1 MMSRLRDF
9 PRRRFHG
16 AGFVECIGM
25 HDCPLRR
32 ASTGV
37 ATAPVDRLAGNLEGR
52 GWTL

>member
-1 MMSRLRDF
+1 MMPCPGDS

-25 HDCPLRR
+25 HDWPLRR
-32 ASTGV
+32 TSTGV
-37 ATAPVDRLAGNLEGR
+37 ATAPVDRLAGNLKGM